1 MAYLH
6 NYLTELSIG
15 DNQDLEKVFNL
26 ALSQVFSKTYLDKIE
41 STLEKKINIKEK
53 VNNNQN
59 IVAWTEGT
67 TIYVNRPEFY
77 ARDMRSRMKYILHE
91 FIHVLNNSKSFIM
104 LNKFKEINDLSTEL
118 WEIIKTH
125 TKDIGKFLT
134 GRTVPK
140 SLLNNQESLSYLM
153 NDSIDWRQ
161 ITPEGKVLFIKA
173 LKDSGVFNIQ
183 HMFWKK
189 RLD

>member
-1 MAYLH
+1 MAYLN

-15 DNQDLEKVFNL
+15 DNANLEKIFNL
-26 ALSQVFSKTYLDKIE
+26 ALSQVFSPLYLNKIE
-41 STLEKKINIKEK
+41 TIIKKKISIKEK

-77 ARDMRSRMKYILHE
+77 ARDMKSRIKYILHE
-91 FIHVLNNSKSFIM
+91 FMHVLNNSKSFLV
-104 LNKFKEINDLSTEL
+104 LNKFKEIIDLSNEL
-118 WEIIKTH
+118 WGIIKTH

-134 GRTVPK
+134 SKTISQ

-153 NDSIDWRQ
+153 NDAIDWRQ
-161 ITPEGKVLFIKA
+161 ITPEGRKLFIKA
-173 LKDSGVFNIQ
+173 LNDSGIFNLQ
-183 HMFWKK
+183 HAFWKK
-189 RLD
+189 RLQ